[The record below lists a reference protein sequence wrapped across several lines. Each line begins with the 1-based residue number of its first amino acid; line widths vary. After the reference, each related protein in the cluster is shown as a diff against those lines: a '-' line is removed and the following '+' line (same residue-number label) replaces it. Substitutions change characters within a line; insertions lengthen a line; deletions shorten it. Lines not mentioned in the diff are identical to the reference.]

1 MKFTEEC
8 FASHMRAIS
17 GSAIRDIMKLL
28 NVPGMISFA
37 GGNPSNSALEPDVIS
52 ELAQVVLSKYGTQI
66 LQYGATDGFAPFRES
81 AAAFLRGDGVKC
93 SAETVLPVQGGSQA
107 FDLLLK
113 ALINP
118 GDAILCE
125 SPTFLGAIQAMREY
139 NARLIAMP
147 TDEGGVIV
155 SEAEKLIEKY
165 HPKMMY
171 VIPSFQNPTGIT
183 LSADRRKPIAELAAK
198 YHVVVAED
206 DPYRDLRY
214 AGEACPSIKSFDK
227 DGWVVFL
234 GSFSKII
241 SPGLRVGFMAG
252 DAGILRKCT
261 VGKQS
266 TDVHTANLTQAI
278 VDQYL
283 RRGLLP
289 DHIKRICRSYKAQL
303 DAMLSELSTFPKGTT
318 YTRPDG
324 GLFIFVT
331 LPEGID
337 AKELLEQ
344 AVERH
349 VAYVPGTHFFCD
361 GGHENTLR
369 LNFSNS
375 SIAQIHEGMST
386 LREIFA
392 QALAK

>member
-1 MKFTEEC
+1 MC
-8 FASHMRAIS
+8 
-17 GSAIRDIMKLL
+17 IRD
-28 NVPGMISFA
+28 
-37 GGNPSNSALEPDVIS
+37 
-52 ELAQVVLSKYGTQI
+52 
-66 LQYGATDGFAPFRES
+66 R
-81 AAAFLRGDGVKC
+81 
-93 SAETVLPVQGGSQA
+93 
-107 FDLLLK
+107 
-113 ALINP
+113 
-118 GDAILCE
+118 
-125 SPTFLGAIQAMREY
+125 
-139 NARLIAMP
+139 
-147 TDEGGVIV
+147 
-155 SEAEKLIEKY
+155 
-165 HPKMMY
+165 
-171 VIPSFQNPTGIT
+171 
-183 LSADRRKPIAELAAK
+183 
-198 YHVVVAED
+198 
-206 DPYRDLRY
+206 
-214 AGEACPSIKSFDK
+214 
-227 DGWVVFL
+227 
-234 GSFSKII
+234 II

-303 DAMLSELSTFPKGTT
+303 DAMLSELSTFPEGTT

>member
-1 MKFTEEC
+1 M
-8 FASHMRAIS
+8 
-17 GSAIRDIMKLL
+17 
-28 NVPGMISFA
+28 
-37 GGNPSNSALEPDVIS
+37 
-52 ELAQVVLSKYGTQI
+52 
-66 LQYGATDGFAPFRES
+66 
-81 AAAFLRGDGVKC
+81 
-93 SAETVLPVQGGSQA
+93 
-107 FDLLLK
+107 
-113 ALINP
+113 
-118 GDAILCE
+118 
-125 SPTFLGAIQAMREY
+125 
-139 NARLIAMP
+139 
-147 TDEGGVIV
+147 
-155 SEAEKLIEKY
+155 
-165 HPKMMY
+165 
-171 VIPSFQNPTGIT
+171 
-183 LSADRRKPIAELAAK
+183 
-198 YHVVVAED
+198 
-206 DPYRDLRY
+206 
-214 AGEACPSIKSFDK
+214 
-227 DGWVVFL
+227 
-234 GSFSKII
+234 
-241 SPGLRVGFMAG
+241 
-252 DAGILRKCT
+252 
-261 VGKQS
+261 
-266 TDVHTANLTQAI
+266 
-278 VDQYL
+278 DQYL

-303 DAMLSELSTFPKGTT
+303 DAMLSELSTFPEGTT